1 MPDRPITT
9 PMDVAV
15 EHFEGG
21 YNCAESSLLA
31 LSGAQARVQGE
42 LQRLATPFGGG
53 VARRGMLCGALT
65 GSLMAIGL
73 HLGRSVPGD
82 DEAKERAYAAGEAL
96 LAAVEARFGGVQ
108 CRVLTGLDFHDPA
121 SHDAFPPVKQKVCIP
136 VLRMAVELAREA
148 IDRAAETS

>member
-1 MPDRPITT
+1 MSDGPIKS

-21 YNCAESSLLA
+21 YNCAESALLA
-31 LSGAQARVQGE
+31 LSDDRTRVQGE

-53 VARRGMLCGALT
+53 VARRGMLCGALS
-65 GSLMAIGL
+65 GALMALGL

-82 DEAKERAYAAGEAL
+82 DEAKARAYAAGEAL
-96 LAAVEARFGGVQ
+96 LAAVEARFGSIQ
-108 CRVLTGLDFHDPA
+108 CRVLTGLDFHDPS

-136 VLRMAVELAREA
+136 LLRMAVEHARDLIGGA
-148 IDRAAETS
+148 VQTT

>member
-1 MPDRPITT
+1 MSGSSTRSA
-9 PMDVAV
+9 MDVAV
-15 EHFEGG
+15 ELFEGG
-21 YNCAESSLLA
+21 YNCSESALLA

-96 LAAVEARFGGVQ
+96 LAAVEARFGSTQ
-108 CRVLTGLDFHDPA
+108 CRTLTGLDFHDPA
-121 SHDAFPPVKQKVCIP
+121 HHDAFPPVKQKVCIP
-136 VLRMAVELAREA
+136 VLRMAVELAREL
-148 IDRAAETS
+148 IERAARAT